1 MPQLISAPQAF
12 LKLEKLG
19 EQLPENRN
27 TRRQVARN
35 LRRTMKISRGKPQI
49 QEGVC
54 LQYVSVFSQEL
65 YHIAYQMSDHC
76 LQDQRAFYCLWFVML
91 KNREYFSLCI
101 YSRFGRVHTSQQEL

>member
-49 QEGVC
+49 HVQEGVC
-54 LQYVSVFSQEL
+54 LQYVSVFSK
-65 YHIAYQMSDHC
+65 S
-76 LQDQRAFYCLWFVML
+76 
-91 KNREYFSLCI
+91 CI
-101 YSRFGRVHTSQQEL
+101 I